1 MAANGIFVV
10 REASGYGPEV
20 ISALITGIFIL
31 LAAIIGYKFGLRTY
45 FRKREHEQIM
55 KRYLEEGIDRAKV
68 SIEHAVGV
76 FTDNNRT
83 ALSVVR
89 ALIQKEAGLRIEE
102 KDYSPSF
109 RKYEQQYFDSIPFVK
124 IQRLIGDTIFWKS
137 AQLLYAFVDG
147 KSNWFEN
154 DFRITVKN
162 VIEGTIDI
170 SQKALLD
177 MTRKTLKG
185 YFEDSK
191 KYLYILLRLES
202 IANILEKESNITWSK
217 LGEFKHRSDIKNIV
231 QTLKDKFAEDLKR
244 IEQKGEEEKELR
256 DKQKQ

>member
-1 MAANGIFVV
+1 MDPNSVVIV
-10 REASGYGPEV
+10 REASGYGPV
-20 ISALITGIFIL
+20 AVGALITGVFIVA
-31 LAAIIGYKFGLRTY
+31 AAIIAYKGGLAAY
-45 FRKREHEQIM
+45 FTKREYEQII

-89 ALIQKEAGLRIEE
+89 ALKQKEAGLRIEE

-109 RKYEQQYFDSIPFVK
+109 RKYEQQYFDCIPFVK

-154 DFRITVKN
+154 DFLITVKN

-170 SQKALLD
+170 SQEALLD
-177 MTRKTLKG
+177 MTGKTLKG
-185 YFEDSK
+185 FFEDSK
-191 KYLYILLRLES
+191 KYLYILLELES
-202 IANILEKESNITWSK
+202 IANILEKESNLTWSK
-217 LGEFKHRSDIKNIV
+217 LGEFKNRPDIKNSV

-244 IEQKGEEEKELR
+244 SEQKSGEDKEL
-256 DKQKQ
+256 KNEQ